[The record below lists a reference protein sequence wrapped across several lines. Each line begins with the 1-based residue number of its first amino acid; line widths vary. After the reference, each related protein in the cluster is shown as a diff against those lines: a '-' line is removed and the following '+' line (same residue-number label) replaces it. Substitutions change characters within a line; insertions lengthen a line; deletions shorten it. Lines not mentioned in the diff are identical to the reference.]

1 MAEHLAGS
9 NEDAANGKSGRGFN
23 DFSPQGLGNL
33 AWAYAKQAQLAAEVS
48 ESTIGSTGR
57 LAVYET
63 SCLDIG
69 EDLIQRLFLGIAES
83 SEKGIERFK
92 PQDLSNTCWAFA
104 TLGMLHKRFFNV
116 VAAQVCDR

>member
-1 MAEHLAGS
+1 M
-9 NEDAANGKSGRGFN
+9 D

-33 AWAYAKQAQLAAEVS
+33 AWAYARQAQLGGAVND
-48 ESTIGSTGR
+48 STIGSTGR

-69 EDLIQRLFLGIAES
+69 EKLIQRLFKNVAETS
-83 SEKGIERFK
+83 IQNLNRFK

-104 TLGMLHKRFFNV
+104 TLGLLHTHFFDNV
-116 VAAQVCDR
+116 SDQVCDR